1 MKKELLE
8 VGKVVG
14 THGIRGTLRL
24 QPWSDDS
31 AFLQGIKNVYLSDK
45 TGFDIVSA
53 NPHGNITLLTLKGID
68 SIEKAESLRNKVL
81 LIRRKDAKIPDGRYF
96 IEELISCRVFDADTN
111 KLLGVISDVSATGAN
126 DVWHIKSGDREYLIP
141 AIDDVIVSVDVEA
154 ETVVIRPMGG
164 IFDED

>member
-14 THGIRGTLRL
+14 THGVRGTLRL

-31 AFLQGIKNVYLSDK
+31 AFLKGINNVYISDK
-45 TGFDIVSA
+45 TEFDIVSA

-81 LIRRKDAKIPDGRYF
+81 LIKRKDAKIPDGRYF

-111 KLLGVISDVSATGAN
+111 KPLGVISDVSATGAN